1 MLCLSLEIY
10 QWGKTPCRRK
20 RNQPNDD
27 KRTRGISSRFLRRGA
42 LDIRIFFFPPAE
54 PVRLISR
61 VVVID
66 TATDSFEIFLCIKL

>member
-1 MLCLSLEIY
+1 MLSKFNR
-10 QWGKTPCRRK
+10 KTRAEK
-20 RNQPNDD
+20 NDEPNDN

-42 LDIRIFFFPPAE
+42 LARIILFFPPAE

-66 TATDSFEIFLCIKL
+66 TARDGFRDDQ